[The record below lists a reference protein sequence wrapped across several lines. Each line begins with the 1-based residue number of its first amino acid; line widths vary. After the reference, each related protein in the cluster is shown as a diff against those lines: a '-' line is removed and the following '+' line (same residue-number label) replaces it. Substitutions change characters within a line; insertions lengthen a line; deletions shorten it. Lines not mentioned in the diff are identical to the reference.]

1 MRIINITLPALFLLF
16 ASLTAIA
23 AEAPDSCR
31 NDLEAASV
39 EALTADEA
47 DAMAEAAAPDTVVI
61 DADDELPMC
70 CFAVGPSYYR
80 EYRGPDFHF
89 FKNTTNY
96 SIKPYTFIQDQT
108 WVGIPVFIAG
118 WIAKSEKKAFQQN
131 YKNSNTRI
139 RLIKY
144 NFHSEVDN
152 YTQFSGIALTAGLK
166 MAGVEGRSSWP
177 RLIASSLAS
186 YGVMAAFVNGIK
198 YSAKEMRPDESTKNS
213 WPSGHTATAFVGATI
228 LHKEYGLTR
237 SPWYSIAGY
246 TVATATGVMR
256 VLNNR
261 HWISDVLSGA
271 GIGILSTELAYG
283 ICDLLFKDRG
293 LLMNDLNIHP
303 DLSKNP
309 SFFAISMGLGFGN
322 KHLVLPDF
330 DFEGYGVEHDDK
342 PMSLEF
348 GNATAVGVEAAY
360 FFNRYIGV
368 GARLRVKATP
378 IKKWSAFATDEE
390 IIMKEKFEAT
400 ELWDGVQYLRLK
412 VQSDHIT
419 EFAADAGIYFNLP
432 LSSRFA
438 LGTKVLAGRS
448 VMDDVDV
455 DGILKGFKMK
465 RVNGRFVPTDY
476 YIDTKWDYINLSAT
490 NSFKFG
496 SGLSLTYAHKNSFSW
511 RVFLDYDYASK
522 TYTASYSP
530 LKVIEE
536 FAPQILEQFEGYNW
550 NPAMTFKSSIHK
562 HLHQWVAGG
571 ALCVSF

>member
-16 ASLTAIA
+16 ASPTAIA

-39 EALTADEA
+39 EVLTDDET

-61 DADDELPMC
+61 DANDELPMC

-80 EYRGPDFHF
+80 EYKGPDFHF
-89 FKNTTNY
+89 LKNTTNY
-96 SIKPYTFIQDQT
+96 SIKPYTFMQDQT

-322 KHLVLPDF
+322 KHLELPDF

-390 IIMKEKFEAT
+390 IIMKEKFEAS